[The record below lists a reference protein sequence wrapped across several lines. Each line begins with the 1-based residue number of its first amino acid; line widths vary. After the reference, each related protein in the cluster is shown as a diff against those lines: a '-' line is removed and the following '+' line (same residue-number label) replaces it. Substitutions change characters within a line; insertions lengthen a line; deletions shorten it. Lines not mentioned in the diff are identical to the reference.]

1 MKLKNLFVLLT
12 TLSIV
17 FGGVTSCS
25 NDDDNKV
32 APIIGTW
39 NLKTT
44 VDENGAKFADM
55 IVYLDFG
62 KEGEPMKA
70 IIEGLLAQNGISG
83 KALANKVESVTAR
96 FSEDGKVNIS
106 FLEKGSTRE
115 TNISQFVDLHYYT
128 STDGKMLYIG
138 IEKKVAAELL
148 PLLSSI
154 LGKNIDIP
162 TLQSILVTSD
172 EYYSIPLNIEIEN
185 NYAKFYVKKDYIAK
199 VAAVANEIGLIPT
212 EYQFLPEWI
221 NELSDIDDV
230 TINVGL
236 GFIK

>member
-1 MKLKNLFVLLT
+1 MKLKNLFVVLT

-17 FGGVTSCS
+17 FGGLTSCS

-32 APIIGTW
+32 APIVGTW

-55 IVYLDFG
+55 IVNLDFG
-62 KEGEPMKA
+62 KEGEPMKT

-83 KALANKVESVTAR
+83 EALANKVESVTAR

-106 FLEKGSTRE
+106 FKEKGSTTE

-128 STDGKMLYIG
+128 SSDGKMVYIG

-154 LGKNIDIP
+154 LGKNIDIS

-172 EYYSIPLNIEIEN
+172 QYYSIPLNLEIEN

-199 VAAVANEIGLIPT
+199 VATVANEIGLIPT

-221 NELSDIDDV
+221 NELSDMDDV